1 MNKELTPKQQ
11 IVFDKIKLYIK
22 NYKRSPSIRNLC
34 FLCDVN
40 SPATI
45 YVHLK
50 NLKEKGYIDYTKGE
64 HRSIVVIEDEGGN
77 NVQVNDN
84 N

>member
-22 NYKRSPSIRNLC
+22 NYKRPPSIRNLC
-34 FLCDVN
+34 FLCGLK
-40 SPATI
+40 SSATMF
-45 YVHLK
+45 VHLK

-64 HRSIVVIEDEGGN
+64 HRSIVVLKDE
-77 NVQVNDN
+77 
-84 N
+84 

>member
-1 MNKELTPKQQ
+1 MNNELTPKQQ

-40 SPATI
+40 TPSTI
-45 YVHLK
+45 WVHLQK
-50 NLKEKGYIDYTKGE
+50 LKEKGYIDYNKGE
-64 HRSIVVIEDEGGN
+64 HRSIMVVENG
-77 NVQVNDN
+77 
-84 N
+84 